1 MTKQI
6 TVRLPDNIVEF
17 IDHMVEEGD
26 ASSRAAVVSRAVA
39 RERRRELAEQDARIL
54 SASASASDDDLDD
67 LAKYAVRTPLDIA

>member
-6 TVRLPDNIVEF
+6 TVRLPDDIVSF

-39 RERRRELAEQDARIL
+39 RERRRDLAEQDARIL
-54 SASASASDDDLDD
+54 SKSASDDDLDD
-67 LAKYAVRTPLDIA
+67 LAKYVVRMPPDIA